1 MSGTLERFRDVLR
14 EQATPRSLIG
24 LGFLLAVLAV
34 LAISS
39 LAGTVAE
46 RQREVSD
53 LARSVAVQRSLAA
66 GQEWLETATR
76 LHQRRDDWEAR
87 FWRGST
93 SGIVSA
99 QLQSQIEETANQAGL
114 ERIRV
119 DVQPLPDTLTD
130 SGRLV
135 FEITVSAR
143 DRQGQF
149 LNFFQ
154 QLAAMDSILVPT
166 DFDWGRGNLSVRT
179 TLLAPAIVET
189 GDAQEGRAS

>member
-1 MSGTLERFRDVLR
+1 MSGTIDRLTETLR
-14 EQATPRSLIG
+14 EQATPRSLAG
-24 LGFLLAVLAV
+24 LALLLAILAA
-34 LAISS
+34 LGISS
-39 LAGTVAE
+39 LANAVAE

-66 GQEWLETATR
+66 GQEWLDTAAQLR
-76 LHQRRDDWEAR
+76 QRRDGWEAR

-93 SGIVSA
+93 TGIISA
-99 QLQSQIEETANQAGL
+99 QLQSQIENTAEQAGL

-119 DVQPLPDTLTD
+119 DVQPLPDELTD

-135 FEITVSAR
+135 FEITLSAR

-154 QLAAMDSILVPT
+154 QLAQMDLIVVPT
-166 DFDWGRGNLSVRT
+166 DFDWVCGNLSVRT
-179 TLLAPAIVET
+179 TLLAPAIVSG
-189 GDAQEGRAS
+189 GDTAEGNAS